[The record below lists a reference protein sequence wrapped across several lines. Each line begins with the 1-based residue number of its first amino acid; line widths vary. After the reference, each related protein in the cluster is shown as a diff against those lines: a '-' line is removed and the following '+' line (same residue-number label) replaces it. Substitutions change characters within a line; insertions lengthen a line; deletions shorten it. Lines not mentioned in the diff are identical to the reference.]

1 MVDKKLME
9 EILKKNPQIDP
20 ESFQELIDLFT
31 DQNGEPILKRKGYEL
46 DMDRRA
52 RFLEESDLPVKP
64 SQSGPNRHL
73 HDP

>member
-1 MVDKKLME
+1 MVDKKLMKG
-9 EILKKNPQIDP
+9 ILKRNPQIDP
-20 ESFQELIDLFT
+20 ESFRKLVDLFT

-64 SQSGPNRHL
+64 SRSGSNRNL
-73 HDP
+73 RNP